1 MTTKQ
6 RAALRAM
13 ANAIDPILHIGKDGI
28 TDNLAKQAWDA
39 LEARELVKATVQKNA
54 PMSAREACEA
64 LCERVHAEPC
74 AGHRQP
80 LCNLPPGAGKL
91 QNPPGRAGLSD
102 V

>member
-64 LCERVHAEPC
+64 LCERVHAEPVQVI
-74 AGHRQP
+74 GSRFVIYRQARENSKIR
-80 LCNLPPGAGKL
+80 LEELG
-91 QNPPGRAGLSD
+91 
-102 V
+102 